1 MFIGHVAVGYAAR
14 PLAPRV
20 SLGWLLFAATFL
32 DVLFSLLLLFGA
44 ESVRIVPGGGRVMPL
59 EFSYPISHS
68 LIAAIGWSIVVGA
81 SWYVL
86 RGDRAGASILALA
99 VLSHWVLDFVSHRPD
114 MPILADGPYVGLGL
128 WDSRGGTIAVE
139 LAMFVPAVFLYTR
152 ATKAKD
158 RVGTV
163 AHGGLV
169 VVLIALYFA
178 SIFGPPPPSV
188 KAMAIGNNVGF
199 VFLIWAWWVDR
210 HRPIVQGGRHEEA
223 R

>member
-1 MFIGHVAVGYAAR
+1 MFIGHIAVAYAAK
-14 PLAPRV
+14 PVAPKV

-44 ESVRIVPGGGRVMPL
+44 ESVRIVPAEGRVMPL

-81 SWYVL
+81 GYYAL
-86 RGDRAGASILALA
+86 RGDRAGAPIMALA

-114 MPILADGPYVGLGL
+114 MPVLADGPFVGLGL

-139 LAMFVPAVFLYTR
+139 LPMFLLAVFLYTR
-152 ATKAKD
+152 ATKAED

-163 AHGGLV
+163 AHWGLV

-178 SIFGPPPPSV
+178 SIYGPPPPSER
-188 KAMAIGNNVGF
+188 AMAIGNNLGF
-199 VFLIWAWWVDR
+199 VLLIWAWWIDR
-210 HRPIVQGGRHEEA
+210 HRSILEGGRHEKA